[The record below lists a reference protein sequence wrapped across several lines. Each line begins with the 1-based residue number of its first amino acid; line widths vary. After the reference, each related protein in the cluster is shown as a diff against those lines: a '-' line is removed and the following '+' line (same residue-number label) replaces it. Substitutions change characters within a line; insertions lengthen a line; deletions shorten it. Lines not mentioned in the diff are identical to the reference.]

1 MSRTLLKLFTLSGL
15 LIAGSAFADSSTE
28 PLDTRIYFAPSVTVN
43 ALDNNW
49 HAGNG
54 MGFDVGVGKAL
65 SEHWNVELNTD
76 YTGSQFSSGSNSLT
90 TNDTSLDAMYFFN
103 RNPAFSPF
111 VEAGAGALYASG
123 SANSGTYAEGNVGIG
138 FMHWINDIAIRAD
151 IRDRFASSVNSNV
164 AVPNAPGSFQPND
177 WIARVGLIIPLGSK
191 PEPARAPE
199 PAPVAT
205 APVEAPA
212 PAPVA
217 EVVEIVRPAAH
228 TKLVLDGT
236 HFNFDKATLRPQGK
250 GKLDEDAKMLNAYPD
265 IHAKI
270 SGYTDSI
277 GTKKYNLKLSKARAA
292 TVAKYLESKGVAAD
306 RLTEEGYG
314 ESNPVASNKTV
325 AGRAKNRRVEI
336 ETLN

>member
-1 MSRTLLKLFTLSGL
+1 MSRTLLKLLALSGL
-15 LIAGSAFADSSTE
+15 LMTSSAFADSGTE

-49 HAGNG
+49 RAGNG
-54 MGFDVGVGKAL
+54 MGVDVGVGKAL
-65 SEHWNVELNTD
+65 SEHWNIELNTD
-76 YTGSQFSSGSNSLT
+76 YTESQYSSGSNSLR

-123 SANSGTYAEGNVGIG
+123 TVNSGTYAEGNIGIG

-151 IRDRFASSVNSNV
+151 IRDRFASSVNNNIS
-164 AVPNAPGSFQPND
+164 VPGATGSFQPND

-191 PEPARAPE
+191 PAAPAPA
-199 PAPVAT
+199 PAPVAA

-236 HFNFDKATLRPQGK
+236 HFDFNKSTLRPEGK

-265 IHAKI
+265 IHVKI

-277 GTKKYNLKLSKARAA
+277 GTAKYNLKLSKARAA
-292 TVAKYLESKGVAAD
+292 TVAKYLESKGIAAD

-314 ESNPVASNKTV
+314 EASPVASNKTA